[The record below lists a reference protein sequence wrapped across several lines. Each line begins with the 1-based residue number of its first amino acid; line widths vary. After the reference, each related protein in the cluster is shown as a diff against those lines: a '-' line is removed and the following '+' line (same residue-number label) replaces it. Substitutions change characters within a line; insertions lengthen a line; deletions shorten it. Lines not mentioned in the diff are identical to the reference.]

1 MGDGRKHQ
9 PVPIN
14 AGVEE
19 GQPGIEK
26 SGDVSEQEFSDR
38 AQQRVADSKLLQIA
52 KRLVNLGLNRTG
64 LGSSIKA
71 IYENPGRS

>member
-1 MGDGRKHQ
+1 LKKGGLGSRL
-9 PVPIN
+9 
-14 AGVEE
+14 
-19 GQPGIEK
+19 
-26 SGDVSEQEFSDR
+26 GDVSEQEFSDR
-38 AQQRVADSKLLQIA
+38 AQQRVAGSKLLQIA